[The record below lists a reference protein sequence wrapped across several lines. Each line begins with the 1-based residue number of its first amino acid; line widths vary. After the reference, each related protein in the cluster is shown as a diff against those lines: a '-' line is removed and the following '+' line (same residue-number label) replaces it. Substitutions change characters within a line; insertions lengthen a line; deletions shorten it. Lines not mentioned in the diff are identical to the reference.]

1 MRGFSADKPGDNGA
15 GNKEVNP
22 VPVILAAFP
31 ARALATSV
39 AVYNPHPDNHAS
51 VPHAVTEHQN

>member
-1 MRGFSADKPGDNGA
+1 MPGFSADKPEDNGTGNKT

-39 AVYNPHPDNHAS
+39 AVYNPHPDAALAS
-51 VPHAVTEHQN
+51 RMQ